1 LSGVVTLSIGDI
13 ERRARIAQRVAELR
27 ASDARVIRELD
38 DLPNTDEGRARKELV
53 LRNVAASN
61 EIARE
66 IEPVLGVAAGP
77 DDLRRMRLPYPE
89 AIPILLRQLE
99 RTDLPEGIWVTIV
112 QALTP
117 SFARKQSLPALVAQL
132 RERHASLSDHAIF
145 QLGCGIADTAGKK
158 DAATLLA
165 IVLDPRY
172 GGARMLPMLKLARQR
187 DPGVADIAL
196 AFLKLPHWQ
205 WTGLRALRLARV
217 WDAASEVEPFLR
229 SAEPAFRE
237 EARAYFKALGAA
249 HA

>member
-1 LSGVVTLSIGDI
+1 MTTSVGDV
-13 ERRARIAQRVAELR
+13 ERRARIAQRVAEIR
-27 ASDARVIRELD
+27 AYDARSIRELEE
-38 DLPNTDEGRARKELV
+38 LPDTDEGRTRKQLV
-53 LRNVAASN
+53 LQNVAASD

-77 DDLRRMRLPYPE
+77 FDLFRTRLPYPE

-99 RTDLPEGIWVTIV
+99 RTDLPEGIWVTVV

-117 SFARKQSLPALVAQL
+117 PFARKQSLPALVAQL
-132 RERHASLSDHAIF
+132 RARYATLSDDAVF
-145 QLGCGIADTAGKK
+145 QLGCAIADTAGKK
-158 DAATLLA
+158 GAATLLE
-165 IVLDPRY
+165 IVRDERY
-172 GGARMLPMLKLARQR
+172 GSARMLPMLKLARQR
-187 DPGVADIAL
+187 DPSVADIAL
-196 AFLKLPHWQ
+196 AFLKEPQWHW
-205 WTGLRALRLARV
+205 TALRALRLARV